1 MKPTPI
7 QKYALRLVLAA
18 NPDFILSPEQWAK
31 LRREE
36 AEKILASFGGL
47 EHVIRDTVLPTRS
60 VSRSGPGNAA
70 PGRADLSAPQRNSDF
85 ER

>member
-1 MKPTPI
+1 MKATPI
-7 QKYALRLVLAA
+7 QRYALRLVLAA
-18 NPDFILSPEQWAK
+18 NPDFILSPEQWKK
-31 LRREE
+31 LQRKD

-60 VSRSGPGNAA
+60 VPRTEPGNAA
-70 PGRADLSAPQRNSDF
+70 PERADLPVPQRNSEL